1 MKSVIYKSN
10 LKNNYVYIKGMLLGI
25 ISCTG
30 VIMLLLAICAF
41 VLAQTGNIP
50 LDIVNI
56 IVAVI
61 EGLGVFC
68 GSFIALKI
76 IKTKGIIWG
85 TVLGLILFTIIF
97 IAGLISSS
105 ATIGIFTL
113 IKLIVA
119 IICGA
124 IGGITSVN

>member
-10 LKNNYVYIKGMLLGI
+10 LKNNYIYIKGILLGI
-25 ISCTG
+25 IACTG
-30 VIMLLLAICAF
+30 VIMLLLTISAF

-68 GSFIALKI
+68 GSFIALKV

-85 TVLGLILFTIIF
+85 AVLGLILFTIIF